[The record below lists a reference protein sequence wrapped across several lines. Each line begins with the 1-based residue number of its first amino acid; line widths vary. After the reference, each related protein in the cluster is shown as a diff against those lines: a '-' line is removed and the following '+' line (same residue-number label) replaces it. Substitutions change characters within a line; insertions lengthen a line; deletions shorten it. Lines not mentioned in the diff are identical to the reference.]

1 MPKVFDTHVS
11 GRAIFVK
18 KYLAAAT
25 ELPKVKFIDCQD
37 PGLSFFYKC
46 LVVESKGTTQFAGL
60 FKVDGFENI
69 LQGALFTRDGKEKDG
84 SRVSVSIK
92 TKAGGALVRTHTQH
106 SIILSIRNK
115 TDVYRS

>member
-1 MPKVFDTHVS
+1 MAVALVFALALVALVFDTHLS
-11 GRAIFVK
+11 RRAICVK
-18 KYLAAAT
+18 KNYLAAAT
-25 ELPKVKFIDCQD
+25 ELPSVKFIDCQD

-46 LVVESKGTTQFAGL
+46 LVVESRGTTEFAGL

-92 TKAGGALVRTHTQH
+92 TKAGGALVRKYTA
-106 SIILSIRNK
+106 
-115 TDVYRS
+115 